1 MSRRVN
7 IPIFIPHLGCPNDC
21 VFCNQR
27 TLAGVEEFAPESLD
41 GIVCEVLST
50 VSADDIAEIAFFG
63 GSFTGIGEDKMTQL
77 LGRAQRYIDS
87 GRVKSIRLS
96 TRPDYINESILELLS
111 RYSVSTIELGI
122 QSTSDEVLAACR
134 RGHTSLDS
142 KRACELIKRHGFEL
156 VGQMMVG
163 LPASDSESERR
174 TAQDICDWG
183 ADAARIYPTVV
194 FYGTELCNMAE
205 RREYAPL
212 DTDSAVKRT
221 ADIIEVFDSYGV
233 PCIRIGLCASEN
245 LASEGSVYGGA
256 NDAAI
261 GEMAQSEVFLRKIR
275 SSLKVKEVYEKT
287 LCLTVPRGCTSR
299 AVGHRGKNKDVLA
312 SEYGV
317 KKIIVRE
324 CDELSRYE
332 IKADITD

>member
-7 IPIFIPHLGCPNDC
+7 VPIFIPHLGCPNDC

-27 TLAGVEEFAPESLD
+27 TISGVKEFDPEALD
-41 GIVCEVLST
+41 GIVDEVLST
-50 VSADDIAEIAFFG
+50 VNADDIAEIAFFG
-63 GSFTGIGEDKMTQL
+63 GSFTGIGEEKMEAL
-77 LGRAQRYIDS
+77 LSRAQRYIDS

-96 TRPDYINESILELLS
+96 TRPDYISEGILKTLS
-111 RYSVSTIELGI
+111 RYSVSTVELGI
-122 QSTSDEVLAACR
+122 QSTSDEVLSLCK

-142 KRACELIKRHGFEL
+142 KRACELVKHYGFEL

-163 LPASDSESERR
+163 LPGADGESEKM
-174 TAQDICDWG
+174 TAQNICEWG
-183 ADAARIYPTVV
+183 ADAARVYPTVV
-194 FYGTELCNMAE
+194 FYGTELCNMAK
-205 RREYAPL
+205 RCEYVPL

-221 ADIIEVFDSYGV
+221 ADVIEVFDTHGV
-233 PCIRIGLCASEN
+233 PCIRVGLCASEN
-245 LASEGSVYGGA
+245 LASEDSVYGGA

-275 SSLKVKEVYEKT
+275 SALEAKEARSKT
-287 LCLTVPRGCTSR
+287 LYLTVPRGCTSR